1 MNEEPRNS
9 ISRVGVELIAFI
21 WEVFKIVIIS
31 LAIIIPIR
39 YYLVQPFFVNGHS
52 MDPNFNDKDYILVD
66 KLGYRLNQP
75 KRGDV
80 IVLKYPEDPSEYF
93 IKRIIGLPGETVNVK
108 NSVVTIYN
116 KQNPDGL
123 VLNESAYLPQGLTT
137 PGELNYRLDE
147 NEYFVMGDNRPNSS
161 DSRRWGALH
170 KSFISGRA
178 WIRLWPLDAVGGVPR
193 VTYPK
198 PSLE

>member
-1 MNEEPRNS
+1 MNEEPRNNFS
-9 ISRVGVELIAFI
+9 RISVEVVAFV
-21 WEVFKIVIIS
+21 WEVCKIVLIS

-52 MDPNFNDKDYILVD
+52 MDPNFHDKDYILVD
-66 KLGYRLNQP
+66 KLGYRLNPP

-93 IKRIIGLPGETVNVK
+93 IKRIIGLPGETITVK
-108 NSVVTIYN
+108 NNTVTIFN
-116 KQNPDGL
+116 KQNPDGF
-123 VLNESAYLPQGLTT
+123 VLDEHTYLPSGITT
-137 PGELNYRLDE
+137 PGDLTYRLDDKD
-147 NEYFVMGDNRPNSS
+147 YFVMGDNRPNSS

-170 KSFISGRA
+170 ESFIAGRA
-178 WIRLWPLDAVGGVPR
+178 WIRLWPLDDVGGISH

-198 PSLE
+198 PTLE

>member
-1 MNEEPRNS
+1 MNEEPRNTFSRIS
-9 ISRVGVELIAFI
+9 IEVVAFI
-21 WEVFKIVIIS
+21 WEVCKIVLIS

-52 MDPNFNDKDYILVD
+52 MDPNFHDKDYILVD
-66 KLGYRLNQP
+66 KLGYRLNPP

-93 IKRIIGLPGETVNVK
+93 IKRIIGLPGETITVK
-108 NSVVTIYN
+108 SSTVTIFN
-116 KQNPDGL
+116 KQNPDGFAL
-123 VLNESAYLPQGLTT
+123 DEKIYLPDGVTT
-137 PGELNYRLDE
+137 PGDLTYRLDE

-161 DSRRWGALH
+161 DSRRWGPLH
-170 KSFISGRA
+170 ESFISGRA
-178 WIRLWPLDAVGGVPR
+178 WIRLWPFDVLGGIPR